1 MKPII
6 ALLSASLLLGASA
19 VPSFAQGN
27 SGNAPGHG
35 GDSPGQSGN
44 APGHGASA
52 PGPDRGGAAM
62 QAPGQLRAAEVRADR
77 TDRTTT
83 AAIGTT
89 NFGTLISSIRAGK
102 SSLDGVDDATVLNVV
117 PAETLINGENRVAL
131 DNAIRDNQ
139 DDIDALRD
147 ELAALDLG
155 LTEEEIDS
163 AVAARVES
171 DGSLTLYTE

>member
-1 MKPII
+1 M
-6 ALLSASLLLGASA
+6 
-19 VPSFAQGN
+19 
-27 SGNAPGHG
+27 
-35 GDSPGQSGN
+35 
-44 APGHGASA
+44 
-52 PGPDRGGAAM
+52 M
-62 QAPGQLRAAEVRADR
+62 QAPGQLKAAEAREAR
-77 TDRTTT
+77 PDRTTT
-83 AAIGTT
+83 AAIGRG

-102 SSLDGVDDATVLNVV
+102 SSLDGVDETTVVNVV

-147 ELAALDLG
+147 ELAGLDLG